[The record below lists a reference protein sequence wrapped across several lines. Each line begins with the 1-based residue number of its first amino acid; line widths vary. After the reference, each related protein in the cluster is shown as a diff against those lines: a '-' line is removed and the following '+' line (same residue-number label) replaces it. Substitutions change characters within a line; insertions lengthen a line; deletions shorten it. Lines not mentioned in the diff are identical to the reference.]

1 MRPARLC
8 RAIAAP
14 TWFGRAPLH
23 AAAISGC
30 VLPSARTR
38 TRSLRL
44 GELRLGLADFVVVV
58 RGRASA
64 RAGEAAFFAAFG
76 DLVDAVLLIPEPL
89 LYRASTRSVASS
101 SASWPASF
109 SR

>member
-1 MRPARLC
+1 M
-8 RAIAAP
+8 AAP

-30 VLPSARTR
+30 VLPSASAR

-44 GELRLGLADFVVVV
+44 GELRLRPVDFVLVL
-58 RGRASA
+58 RGTTPA
-64 RAGEAAFFAAFG
+64 RAGAAAFLAASG
-76 DLVDAVLLIPEPL
+76 VRAEAVLLTLEPL
-89 LYRASTRSVASS
+89 LYRASTRSVATSS
-101 SASWPASF
+101 LSCPASF